1 MWDLLALSLLRV
13 RTTLMRNFL
22 FKERTVIPILEYKC
36 CYINNY
42 SEIFQVFFFF
52 LVIYG
57 ILNQSNEQKLIQS
70 GIKFSQKKIM
80 QLFSALFI
88 LLAWIF
94 LQNMWLKSA
103 LFCLTPSLFLS
114 QFSCPLTGT
123 HPDTQ
128 ARANAFYCTPRAILC
143 SWSLPL
149 SLTARCI
156 LALL

>member
-13 RTTLMRNFL
+13 RTTLTRNFL

-80 QLFSALFI
+80 QLFSALIYPASVDFSSKYVAQI
-88 LLAWIF
+88 CPVLLNSI
-94 LQNMWLKSA
+94 
-103 LFCLTPSLFLS
+103 P
-114 QFSCPLTGT
+114 FSISVL
-123 HPDTQ
+123 
-128 ARANAFYCTPRAILC
+128 
-143 SWSLPL
+143 LPL
-149 SLTARCI
+149 DWNPSWHTSQGKCFLLHTPCYFVFLK
-156 LALL
+156 LAFVSYC